1 MENVPKDRYCS
12 PSVDL
17 ESASAFYVELEPM
30 AGMRTQFMFWRQ
42 DKPPSELRID
52 KPRIRDLRP
61 GDELVFMGFKRIV
74 RAVKIYR

>member
-12 PSVDL
+12 PHVDL
-17 ESASAFYVELEPM
+17 ESASAFYVELEPL

-42 DKPPSELRID
+42 DKPPDELQIS

-61 GDELVFMGFKRIV
+61 GDNLVFMGFRRVV
-74 RAVKIYR
+74 RTVQIYR